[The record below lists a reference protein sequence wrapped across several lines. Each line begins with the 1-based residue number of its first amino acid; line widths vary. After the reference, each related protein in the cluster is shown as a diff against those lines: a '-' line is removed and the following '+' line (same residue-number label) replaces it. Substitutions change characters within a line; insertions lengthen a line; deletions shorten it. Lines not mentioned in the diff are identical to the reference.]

1 MAKGN
6 ITVTFNLIV
15 NLKTMVEYK
24 MDSILNKMPT
34 CRKIIDTR
42 LYNSLSTKI

>member
-6 ITVTFNLIV
+6 ITATFNLIV
-15 NLKTMVEYK
+15 NLKTMVDYK
-24 MDSILNKMPT
+24 MDSILNKMPR

-42 LYNSLSTKI
+42 L

>member
-1 MAKGN
+1 MARVN
-6 ITVTFNLIV
+6 ITVTFDIIV
-15 NLKTMVEYK
+15 NLKTMVDYK

-42 LYNSLSTKI
+42 L

>member
-1 MAKGN
+1 MAKVN

-15 NLKTMVEYK
+15 NLQKLVDYK

-34 CRKIIDTR
+34 CQKIIDTR
-42 LYNSLSTKI
+42 L